1 MKKDK
6 DVRAFTKFIV
16 FFIMIGLAV
25 LLSESLSAQPTAQS
39 GWQKIQEVEIPDG
52 LEIQSGIDS
61 EGIPK
66 YWFQFGEV
74 KVFMDARTHN
84 DYKEG
89 TVVLILVEWKVLKT
103 GRYRYTIKRKSSN
116 DNNVRI
122 NFDEL
127 FYENKVCTC

>member
-6 DVRAFTKFIV
+6 DVGTFTKFMV

-25 LLSESLSAQPTAQS
+25 LLSESLSAQPAAQS

-66 YWFQFGEV
+66 YWFQFDDV
-74 KVFMDARTHN
+74 KVFISAETHR
-84 DYKEG
+84 DYIEG
-89 TVVLILVEWKVLKT
+89 NVTLILTEWKVIKT
-103 GRYRYTIKRKSSN
+103 DKYRYTIRRKGN
-116 DNNVRI
+116 DMSCSGKI
-122 NFDEL
+122 NIDEL
-127 FYENKVCTC
+127 FYGN